1 VQKLMIVISASPR
14 RGAID
19 VRTKS
24 PAAKRIED
32 GTFLMVSADHEA
44 VARLPHVAGR
54 IDDFERN

>member
-1 VQKLMIVISASPR
+1 MIVISASPR

-32 GTFLMVSADHEA
+32 GTF
-44 VARLPHVAGR
+44 
-54 IDDFERN
+54 